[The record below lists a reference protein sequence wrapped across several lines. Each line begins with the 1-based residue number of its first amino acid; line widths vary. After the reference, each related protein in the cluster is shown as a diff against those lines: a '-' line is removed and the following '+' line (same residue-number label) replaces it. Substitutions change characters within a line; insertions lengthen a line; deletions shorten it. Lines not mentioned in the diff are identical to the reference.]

1 MGLCNICSIMV
12 YFKVVESRTF
22 LYVFIKKWFTWI
34 MRYAYYRRFHMR
46 GKENLP
52 KKGTPVLIVSNHQNA
67 VMDAL
72 AIDFSLPA
80 RCRMV
85 FLARSDAFKKP
96 FIAKILNFCKVMP
109 IFRQRDGRDTLGGN
123 QAIFE
128 ESAKLI
134 GMGFPV
140 ALFPEGRHQE
150 GHYLIP
156 LKKGFA
162 RIAFETAEF
171 LGFPDD
177 MTVMPV
183 GNHYSD
189 YFSLRSDVCVNFGKP
204 VPLKDYYALY
214 RENPAK
220 ALLKLTEDIAP
231 AIRALMLDIPDVPHY
246 DTYDYLRTV
255 VRGEIACRQ
264 GLRYGYLP
272 DDLQA
277 DRFFAAR
284 IAQSSPEVMAEVR
297 EKTLRYKREVEAL
310 GISTREVEG
319 KAHIG
324 TFLKD
329 FILLLIGL
337 PFALYGFV
345 FSGVPVL
352 VGQSLSHR
360 MAAKNKMLQSS
371 INFVLGQLLLQGL
384 FYLLYIILFVSLLP
398 GWGAGAL
405 VCFLLTCIF
414 TRALW
419 QDYMH
424 FAAGAFRRLRAMFM
438 PRSVAA
444 LRPLR
449 KELCDWVWE
458 A

>member
-1 MGLCNICSIMV
+1 
-12 YFKVVESRTF
+12 
-22 LYVFIKKWFTWI
+22 
-34 MRYAYYRRFHMR
+34 
-46 GKENLP
+46 
-52 KKGTPVLIVSNHQNA
+52 
-67 VMDAL
+67 
-72 AIDFSLPA
+72 
-80 RCRMV
+80 
-85 FLARSDAFKKP
+85 
-96 FIAKILNFCKVMP
+96 
-109 IFRQRDGRDTLGGN
+109 
-123 QAIFE
+123 
-128 ESAKLI
+128 
-134 GMGFPV
+134 
-140 ALFPEGRHQE
+140 
-150 GHYLIP
+150 
-156 LKKGFA
+156 
-162 RIAFETAEF
+162 
-171 LGFPDD
+171 
-177 MTVMPV
+177 
-183 GNHYSD
+183 
-189 YFSLRSDVCVNFGKP
+189 
-204 VPLKDYYALY
+204 DYYALY

-297 EKTLRYKREVEAL
+297 EKTLRYKKEVEAL
-310 GISTREVEG
+310 GISTREVES
-319 KAHIG
+319 KVHIG

-329 FILLLIGL
+329 FILLLLGL

-345 FSGVPVL
+345 FSGAPVL

-384 FYLLYIILFVSLLP
+384 FYLVYIILFC
-398 GWGAGAL
+398 AL
-405 VCFLLTCIF
+405 FPKVLCLVFLLTCIF

-438 PRSVAA
+438 ARRVAA
-444 LRPLR
+444 LKPRR
-449 KELCDWVWE
+449 KELCDWALDV
-458 A
+458 

>member
-1 MGLCNICSIMV
+1 MV
-12 YFKVVESRTF
+12 YFKVVESKTWW
-22 LYVFIKKWFTWI
+22 YVIIKKWFTWI
-34 MRYAYYRRFHMR
+34 MRYAYYRRFHVR
-46 GKENLP
+46 GRENFP
-52 KKGTPVLIVSNHQNA
+52 DESTPVLIVSNHQNA

-72 AIDFSLPA
+72 AIDFALPA
-80 RCRMV
+80 RRRMV

-109 IFRQRDGRDTLGGN
+109 IFRERDGRDSLGGN
-123 QAIFE
+123 QAIFD

-162 RIAFETAEF
+162 RIAFETAET
-171 LGFPDD
+171 LGFPDN
-177 MTVMPV
+177 MTVVPV

-189 YFSLRSDVCVNFGKP
+189 YFALRGDVCVNFGKP
-204 VPLKDYYALY
+204 VLLKDYYALY

-246 DTYDYLRTV
+246 DIYDYLRAV
-255 VRGEIACRQ
+255 VRGEIGRRQ

-277 DRFFAAR
+277 DRFCAAR
-284 IAQSSPEVMAEVR
+284 IAESSPEVMEEVR
-297 EKTLRYKREVEAL
+297 AKTLHYKTEVEAL
-310 GISTREVEG
+310 KISTREVEC
-319 KAHIG
+319 KVHVG

-329 FILLLIGL
+329 FVLLTLGL

-345 FSGVPVL
+345 FSGAPVL
-352 VGQSLSHR
+352 VGQHLAHR

-371 INFVLGQLLLQGL
+371 INFVLGQLLLQGV
-384 FYLLYIILFVSLLP
+384 FYLIYIVLYWTLVP
-398 GWGAGAL
+398 GWGAG
-405 VCFLLTCIF
+405 VFVSFLLSCML

-419 QDYMH
+419 QDYIH
-424 FAAGAFRRLRAMFM
+424 FAAGAFRRLRALCM
-438 PRSVAA
+438 PRRVAA
-444 LRPLR
+444 LCPLR
-449 KELCDWVWE
+449 KELCDWAVE